1 MLYLQRNCP
10 IKIFGLFNRRSY
22 LGVFLHLSVKP
33 VRVALPAGH
42 ITVELKECL
51 FRMTPP
57 PSLSPQQ
64 DIAQR
69 HDRNKVVRRHVEAGH
84 RQRFSEELKN
94 KRQERDRISRAH
106 REGFVF
112 ALACLLHKHYIKIT
126 PLVFCVCVCYSRCT
140 SSWEIT

>member
-1 MLYLQRNCP
+1 MLYLQRNHP

-33 VRVALPAGH
+33 VRVALPAMH

-106 REGFVF
+106 REGLCSLWPVSYTNTT
-112 ALACLLHKHYIKIT
+112 LK
-126 PLVFCVCVCYSRCT
+126 
-140 SSWEIT
+140 